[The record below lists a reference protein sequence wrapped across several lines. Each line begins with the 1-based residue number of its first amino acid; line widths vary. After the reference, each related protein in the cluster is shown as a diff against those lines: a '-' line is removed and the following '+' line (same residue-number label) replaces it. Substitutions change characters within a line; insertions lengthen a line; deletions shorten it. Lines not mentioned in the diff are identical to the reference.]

1 MGGTPS
7 LAVHIPA
14 KAGTARLSLP
24 SRHSRFRGNDGEG
37 SRTMNTAVTDYLAH
51 LEVELRI
58 SAHTLDAYRRD
69 LAALSDW
76 AQAQGIVDIETL
88 QPGQLHPFRSD
99 RRRVGKVCGRPWRSR
114 W

>member
-51 LEVELRI
+51 LEVERRM

-69 LAALSDW
+69 LAALSEW
-76 AQAQGIVDIETL
+76 AQAQGIVNLETL
-88 QPGQLHPFRSD
+88 HPGQLQLGRAE
-99 RRRVGKVCGRPWRSR
+99 GKARG
-114 W
+114 